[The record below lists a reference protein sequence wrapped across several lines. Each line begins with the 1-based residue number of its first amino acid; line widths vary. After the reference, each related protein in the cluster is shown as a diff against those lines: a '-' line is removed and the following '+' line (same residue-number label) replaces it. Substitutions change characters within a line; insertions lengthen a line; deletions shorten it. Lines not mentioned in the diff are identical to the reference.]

1 MRALRYFF
9 AEAAASLWRG
19 RGAAVVSIVTIAI
32 GLFVLGLFLVVNTNL
47 QALAETWSRSAELS
61 VFLADGT
68 SPAQQAEIE
77 AAVDRSGLA
86 AGRQVVTKAEA
97 VGRFKADFPDL
108 AGTAAALGSNPFPAS
123 IEVQLRPEGSAAP
136 GAVDALVSGLRG
148 LPGVTDVRFDREWLT
163 RLTAIVNGLRAAGIA
178 LVVILGIAAAMTV
191 ANVVRLAV
199 AARRDEIEIMQLV
212 GAPFAYVRGPFVAEG
227 VLQGG
232 LGGLVALAALTAV
245 FYGFRLRFEAA
256 AAALGTGGL
265 TFLTPPLIALLLVGG
280 MAIGCLGAYAV
291 ARSVR

>member
-9 AEAAASLWRG
+9 VEAAASLWRG
-19 RGAAVVSIVTIAI
+19 RGAAIVSIVTIAI
-32 GLFVLGLFLVVNTNL
+32 GLFVLGLFLVVNANL
-47 QALAETWSRSAELS
+47 HALAESWSRSAELS
-61 VFLADGT
+61 IFLADGT
-68 SPAQQAEIE
+68 TPEQQGEIE

-86 AGRQVVTKAEA
+86 AGRQHVSKAEA
-97 VGRFKADFPDL
+97 IGRFKADFPDL

-123 IEVQLRPEGSAAP
+123 LEVQLRPDASGAA
-136 GAVDALVSGLRG
+136 GAVDALVTGLRG
-148 LPGVTDVRFDREWLT
+148 LPGVTDVRYDREWLT
-163 RLTAIVNGLRAAGIA
+163 RLTAVVNGLRAAGIA
-178 LVVILGIAAAMTV
+178 LVVILGVAAAMTV

-232 LGGLVALAALTAV
+232 LGAIIALAALTAV
-245 FYGFRLRFEAA
+245 FYAFRLRFETA

-280 MAIGCLGAYAV
+280 MAVGCLGAYAV